1 MFNGV
6 QMEMS
11 LNMEKL
17 FEKLGD
23 LKSFFVYGQ
32 KLIPTLQKIMDFIQD
47 TVPLLE
53 SVNKSIAESTA
64 KIPKA
69 SNQLHSVSS
78 ATEMATTEILDLVDG
93 ISNELN
99 SIFTKVD
106 EVKTKVQNQSELS
119 KRLKEKYPDDQD
131 IQDYISHSITLEE
144 LELFQ
149 SVSNKIQES
158 VMNITLALQVQ
169 DITSQQLASV
179 NHLINSIQEKLAG
192 LLIDLNSNGKEKVIN
207 REENPLD
214 KAAFNEN
221 ARYQKNNESQ
231 KLADELIAQTNSSK
245 SQEEIDKLFSNTK

>member
-1 MFNGV
+1 MSNGV

-53 SVNKSIAESTA
+53 AVNKSIAESTS

-69 SNQLHSVSS
+69 SHQLNSVSS
-78 ATEMATTEILDLVDG
+78 ATELATTEILDLVDG

-99 SIFTKVD
+99 SIFSKTNDTKNRILKQKELAEKLKAKYNDPEID
-106 EVKTKVQNQSELS
+106 EFISFSLSEEELS
-119 KRLKEKYPDDQD
+119 LVE
-131 IQDYISHSITLEE
+131 SH
-144 LELFQ
+144 
-149 SVSNKIQES
+149 SNKIQES
-158 VMNITLALQVQ
+158 IMNITIALQVQ

-192 LLIDLNSNGKEKVIN
+192 LLLDLNGNGKEKVLVKD
-207 REENPLD
+207 ENQLD

-221 ARYQKNNESQ
+221 ARYEKNNPSQ
-231 KLADELIAQTNSSK
+231 KLADELISQTNSAK
-245 SQEEIDKLFSNTK
+245 SQEEIDKLFSNQK